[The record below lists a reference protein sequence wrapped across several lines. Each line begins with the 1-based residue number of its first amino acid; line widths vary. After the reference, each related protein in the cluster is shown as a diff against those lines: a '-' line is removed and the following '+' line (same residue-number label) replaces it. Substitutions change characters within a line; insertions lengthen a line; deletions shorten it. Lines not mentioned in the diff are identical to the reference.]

1 MKVKGIVVGLLLSLS
16 ATALMAHDLFIKL
29 DSYFVDPDS
38 SITIPIL
45 NGTFEL
51 SENSIT
57 ADRVL
62 DVSIATRGKRRT
74 PPADSW
80 SAGEEQDTTY
90 LRIETGPAGTYVI
103 GTSTRYRELDL
114 SAADF
119 NAYLEHDGIPDVL
132 DARHRDGET
141 EKDVRERYGKHV
153 KAIVQVGNE
162 RTDDYSVG
170 FGYPAEIVPLVNP
183 YAISPGEDIAVQCLV
198 DGEPVSDQ
206 LVIIGGQSTDGMIAE
221 RSGRTDESG
230 TIHFTID
237 RPGRWYIKFINM
249 VKLESSPDI
258 DYESKWATLTFAV
271 R

>member
-1 MKVKGIVVGLLLSLS
+1 MKLRGSLVGLLLALT
-16 ATALMAHDLFIKL
+16 APALMAHDLFIKP
-29 DSYFVDPDS
+29 DNYFIEPNS
-38 SITIPIL
+38 SATLPIL

-62 DVSIATRGKRRT
+62 DISIVAGGQRHT
-74 PPADSW
+74 PPIDSW
-80 SAGEEQDTTY
+80 SAGEEQGTTY
-90 LRIETGPAGTYVI
+90 LRVKTGSAGTYVV
-103 GTSTRYRELDL
+103 GASTRHRDFGL

-119 NAYLEHDGIPDVL
+119 NAYLEHDGILDVL
-132 DARHRDGET
+132 EARRREGEL

-162 RTDDYSVG
+162 RTDDYRVRL
-170 FGYPAEIVPLVNP
+170 GYPAEIVPLMNP
-183 YAISPGEDIAVQCLV
+183 YAMSVDDDIVVQCLV
-198 DGEPVSDQ
+198 DGEPVSGQ
-206 LVIIGGQSTDGMIAE
+206 LAILGGQSADGMIAE
-221 RSGRTDESG
+221 RTGRTDESG
-230 TIHFTID
+230 KIRFTID
-237 RPGRWYIKFINM
+237 RPGRWYIKFIKM